1 MNLFKTIFIHVFKLM
16 SHGRTCFLYSNVISF
31 LLYKTTGQWGVFWLS
46 LSAMYLVSFLY
57 SNASLMTNHLEI
69 SNEALKNMLKFHEEK
84 IFVDDSVLRDMKKR
98 LVALDNL
105 NTLEKLNI
113 NDLESIANS
122 TKMNLEVI
130 NTMLEANN
138 EIINLIK
145 STTNE
150 YGEL

>member
-1 MNLFKTIFIHVFKLM
+1 MNLFKTILIHVFKLM
-16 SHGRTCFLYSNVISF
+16 SHGRICFFYSLVISS
-31 LLYKTTGQWGVFWLS
+31 LLYISTQQWGVFWLS

-57 SNASLMTNHLEI
+57 SNASLMANHLEI

-84 IFVDDSVLRDMKKR
+84 IFLDDIVLRDMKKR

-113 NDLESIANS
+113 NDLDSIANS

>member
-1 MNLFKTIFIHVFKLM
+1 MNLFKTILIHVFKLM
-16 SHGRTCFLYSNVISF
+16 SHGRTCFFYSLVISS
-31 LLYKTTGQWGVFWLS
+31 LLYISTQQWGVFWLS

-57 SNASLMTNHLEI
+57 ANASLMVNHLEI

-113 NDLESIANS
+113 NDLESIAIS
-122 TKMNLEVI
+122 TKMNLDVI

>member
-1 MNLFKTIFIHVFKLM
+1 MNLFKTILIHVFKLM
-16 SHGRTCFLYSNVISF
+16 NHGRMCFFYSVVISS
-31 LLYKTTGQWGVFWLS
+31 LLYISTENWGVFWLS

>member
-1 MNLFKTIFIHVFKLM
+1 MNLFKLIFIHVFKLM

-57 SNASLMTNHLEI
+57 SNASLMSNHLEI
-69 SNEALKNMLKFHEEK
+69 SNKALKNMLKFHEEK

-113 NDLESIANS
+113 NDLDSIANS

>member
-1 MNLFKTIFIHVFKLM
+1 
-16 SHGRTCFLYSNVISF
+16 
-31 LLYKTTGQWGVFWLS
+31 
-46 LSAMYLVSFLY
+46 
-57 SNASLMTNHLEI
+57 MTNHLEI

>member
-1 MNLFKTIFIHVFKLM
+1 MNLFKTILIHVFKLM
-16 SHGRTCFLYSNVISF
+16 NHGRMCFFYSVVISS
-31 LLYKTTGQWGVFWLS
+31 LLYISTQQWGVFWLS

-84 IFVDDSVLRDMKKR
+84 IFLDDIVLRDMKKR
-98 LVALDNL
+98 LVDLDNL

>member
-1 MNLFKTIFIHVFKLM
+1 
-16 SHGRTCFLYSNVISF
+16 
-31 LLYKTTGQWGVFWLS
+31 
-46 LSAMYLVSFLY
+46 MYLVSFLY
-57 SNASLMTNHLEI
+57 SNASLMANHLEI

-84 IFVDDSVLRDMKKR
+84 IFLDDIVLRDMKKR

-113 NDLESIANS
+113 NDLDSIANS